1 MKKNGTLKKISEKK
15 YFWHFHVFLKILS
28 AGCVGVAAWH
38 VFVLESAQKMNGW
51 FFCPFFKQKL
61 GRGHI
66 DFRPNKRTIHTG
78 NPFLTSNR
86 VYHYW
91 GLCPQTPARGWP
103 PGPPFFLLI
112 KGTDIDWHF
121 WKKGS
126 KFQFFFSTTIFKGP
140 KRVAAKRVLTHEEA
154 QGGACIAFAPVRRG
168 PRYAT

>member
-15 YFWHFHVFLKILS
+15 YFWHFSCFLKILS

-66 DFRPNKRTIHTG
+66 DFRPNKRTIYTG

-103 PGPPFFLLI
+103 PGPPFLLHKRDSYRLTFL
-112 KGTDIDWHF
+112 
-121 WKKGS
+121 KKPVV
-126 KFQFFFSTTIFKGP
+126 FSVSVTIFKGP
-140 KRVAAKRVLTHEEA
+140 KQVAAKRVFTHGEA
-154 QGGACIAFAPVRRG
+154 PGGACIAFAPVRRG